1 MIVFGFCSRMD
12 SGGGPGGLRG
22 DLDLDLGGDL
32 DLDLGFDVMHGK
44 DRFEELNDMK
54 SMLWL

>member
-1 MIVFGFCSRMD
+1 MD

-22 DLDLDLGGDL
+22 DLDLDLG
-32 DLDLGFDVMHGK
+32 FEVVMHGK

-54 SMLWL
+54 SML

>member
-1 MIVFGFCSRMD
+1 MD
-12 SGGGPGGLRG
+12 SGGGPGGLR
-22 DLDLDLGGDL
+22 GDL

-54 SMLWL
+54 SML